1 MNLVIKIFPETRIL
15 EIASVISVEGYAP
28 AKSIGIVSM
37 PNPDDKVLGVL
48 MENIK
53 KEKNWLEKIFDKNHP
68 NRLFLGCLHL
78 KADKVWTFEYF
89 GKRREN
95 EAMDFAKI
103 ICKEFDV
110 TVNFKLKEYYEKWET
125 YYER

>member
-37 PNPDDKVLGVL
+37 PNPD
-48 MENIK
+48 
-53 KEKNWLEKIFDKNHP
+53 EKIFDKNHP